1 MRMLSPWPP
10 LYNDTSHLCSRGRA
24 LWEPGTRQEKQK
36 MNESAELRKRVA
48 ELETAEAEPKRV
60 EEERARAVVPLPFY
74 SQIGTSR

>member
-1 MRMLSPWPP
+1 MVSL
-10 LYNDTSHLCSRGRA
+10 L
-24 LWEPGTRQEKQK
+24 TRQSFVKAGYETGEQK

-48 ELETAEAEPKRV
+48 ELETAETEPKRV